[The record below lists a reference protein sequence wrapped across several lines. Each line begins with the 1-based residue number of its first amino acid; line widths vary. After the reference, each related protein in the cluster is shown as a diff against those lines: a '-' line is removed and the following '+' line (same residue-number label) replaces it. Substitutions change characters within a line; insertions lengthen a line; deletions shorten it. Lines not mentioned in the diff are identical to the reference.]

1 MQRERVATAARRL
14 AAEGLVLGSA
24 GNVSLRDGDAVL
36 VTPAGAALAELEAV
50 DVALVSLDGEPAPG
64 STAPTSELALHL
76 GAMKRH
82 GAGAVVHTHSPMA
95 TAVGCVEAQ
104 LPVVHY
110 NMLLLGG
117 EIRVAPYHTFGTPQ
131 LAAAVLDALEDRRA
145 ALMGSHGVVVQADG
159 VEEAV
164 DLALLLEWCCEVY
177 VHAKALGEPRV
188 LDEAQQ
194 RAARAALLGQV
205 AT

>member
-1 MQRERVATAARRL
+1 MQRERVAGAARRL

-24 GNVSLRDGDAVL
+24 GNVSLRDGDDVL
-36 VTPAGAALAELEAV
+36 VTPAGAKLAELEAV
-50 DVALVSLDGEPAPG
+50 DVALVDLDGDPAPG
-64 STAPTSELALHL
+64 SRAPTSELELHL

-95 TAVGCVEAQ
+95 TAVGCVETQ

-117 EIRVAPYHTFGTPQ
+117 EIRVAAYHTFGTPQ
-131 LAAAVLDALEDRRA
+131 LAAAVLDALEGRRA
-145 ALMGSHGVVVQADG
+145 ALMGSHGAVVQADG

-177 VHAKALGEPRV
+177 VHARALGEPRV

-194 RAARAALLGQV
+194 RAAAAALRL
-205 AT
+205 